1 MNEIGDTGVLTL
13 FSSLSN
19 IPKLSSLS
27 LKLSYNST
35 FKNAEHI
42 FKQYLKHVKDI
53 TFPLLGIFKTPFF

>member
-42 FKQYLKHVKDI
+42 FKQNLKQVKDI
-53 TFPLLGIFKTPFF
+53 TFSG